1 MDQESQPCG
10 TVNAANETLR
20 PGFPDGSVVKNLPA
34 NAGDTGEVDSISGW
48 EDSLEDKMATHSSI
62 LAWRIPS
69 TEEPGRLMGSQR
81 VGHSRATKHARPV
94 EVLKEECK

>member
-10 TVNAANETLR
+10 TVSAANETLR

-69 TEEPGRLMGSQR
+69 TEEPGELQCMGSQR
-81 VGHSRATKHARPV
+81 VGHD
-94 EVLKEECK
+94 